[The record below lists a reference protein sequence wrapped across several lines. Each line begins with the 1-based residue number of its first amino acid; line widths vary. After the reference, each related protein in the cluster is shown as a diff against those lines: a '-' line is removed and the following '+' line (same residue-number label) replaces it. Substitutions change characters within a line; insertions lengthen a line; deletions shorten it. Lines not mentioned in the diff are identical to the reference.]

1 MDKKHN
7 YTNHGKS
14 SKRLWITFLFFC
26 IITTG
31 FMQAANKVFAQA
43 TVTASF
49 KNATLSEIL
58 WEIQRQTDFTFV
70 YSTNDVKQI
79 KVQNLNVNNEK
90 IANVLDKCLMNSGLT
105 YSVHNGVIAI
115 KQIEEK
121 ESAVPQQKTTLTGTV
136 LDETGE
142 PIIGANILVKGTTN
156 GTTTDLDG
164 HFSLD
169 VDRIPATLIISY
181 IGYGKQEI
189 KATAGK
195 ILKVVMAPDNN
206 VMEEVVVTGYGTFKK
221 SAYAGSASTV
231 KADKMKDIP
240 AVSFKDL
247 LQGNAPGVQFSS
259 SSGQPGAS
267 SSLNIRGMGSFNASN
282 SPLYVI
288 DGIPMR
294 SGSINTMSSDAGL
307 DIMSTINSS
316 DIENITII
324 KDAAA
329 ASLYGSRAA
338 NGVVLITTKKGKS
351 GKPQISFKAD
361 IIRKTKRFAIPE
373 RAVYFLK
380 TKRTAGGTP
389 PPQNIFDR
397 LTPVFIYPKN
407 GVRTLSEPRSFR
419 FVASLP
425 LFRAS
430 HYATSS
436 NALYAATLCAFTI
449 LPRKA
454 RREPTLAYAYEAS

>member
-1 MDKKHN
+1 
-7 YTNHGKS
+7 
-14 SKRLWITFLFFC
+14 
-26 IITTG
+26 
-31 FMQAANKVFAQA
+31 
-43 TVTASF
+43 
-49 KNATLSEIL
+49 
-58 WEIQRQTDFTFV
+58 
-70 YSTNDVKQI
+70 
-79 KVQNLNVNNEK
+79 
-90 IANVLDKCLMNSGLT
+90 
-105 YSVHNGVIAI
+105 
-115 KQIEEK
+115 
-121 ESAVPQQKTTLTGTV
+121 
-136 LDETGE
+136 
-142 PIIGANILVKGTTN
+142 
-156 GTTTDLDG
+156 
-164 HFSLD
+164 
-169 VDRIPATLIISY
+169 
-181 IGYGKQEI
+181 
-189 KATAGK
+189 
-195 ILKVVMAPDNN
+195 
-206 VMEEVVVTGYGTFKK
+206 MEEVVVTGYGTFKK

-361 IIRKTKRFAIPE
+361 WGSSDFAMDYRP
-373 RAVYFLK
+373 VM
-380 TKRTAGGTP
+380 GG
-389 PPQNIFDR
+389 
-397 LTPVFIYPKN
+397 
-407 GVRTLSEPRSFR
+407 EE
-419 FVASLP
+419 
-425 LFRAS
+425 
-430 HYATSS
+430 
-436 NALYAATLCAFTI
+436 
-449 LPRKA
+449 
-454 RREPTLAYAYEAS
+454 RREYIYNGLVAGALRDGNSHDEAIAYANENIDDYAPVPWCGYVDWDDIMFKKGNHQTYEASISGGTDKFKYYSSISYLKQEGIAMKLNLALLNACVVSACMLFTTQTMAEHPYMNDPVLRRFFEFHGAPSEEQGNTNLGSGVIVSEDGYIVTNAHVTKAAESAGADAPALVVQVRSGASAWTLRQARVLENNQEQDLALLQIDGPAVAALAIGASGTQRYDKSHLCSHPFTDITLCSQSSVQ